1 MVLNSQPFAAPVSG
15 SSRLSTVSKWWTLQK
30 VFVVR
35 HSRGFSLYTDAPA
48 GMLFMVVQ
56 ASDRLQSSSKAA
68 LRTSSGNQPTTRSQ
82 DAATSRQEPE
92 VGSVMG
98 ESSAFTTAAS
108 FVDPAGE
115 DTHTHTS
122 VKQEDEAS
130 AAGRLSW
137 SHLRDI
143 SPHVA
148 FKAHQLVTQPS
159 AFSDATVAVRFETAN
174 FPLQPP

>member
-1 MVLNSQPFAAPVSG
+1 MLFNSQPFAAPVSG

-115 DTHTHTS
+115 DTHTHTRQWNR
-122 VKQEDEAS
+122 KKKLLQQDAS
-130 AAGRLSW
+130 AGATSETFLPT
-137 SHLRDI
+137 L
-143 SPHVA
+143 
-148 FKAHQLVTQPS
+148 PS
-159 AFSDATVAVRFETAN
+159 KPTN
-174 FPLQPP
+174 

>member
-115 DTHTHTS
+115 DTHVSQTGRRSFCSRTPQLEPPQRHFSPRCLQSPPISDTTVGFFRRNGCSS
-122 VKQEDEAS
+122 VWN
-130 AAGRLSW
+130 G
-137 SHLRDI
+137 
-143 SPHVA
+143 
-148 FKAHQLVTQPS
+148 
-159 AFSDATVAVRFETAN
+159 
-174 FPLQPP
+174 